1 MNTFLSLCAGAALCL
16 LASCSEGPTKQMP
29 YNQGINVI
37 PTPVSLV
44 LNEGSFKLNKNTAFS
59 VSTPE
64 AKTVAEYFATQ
75 MNLATGYQITVSDK
89 AASNGI
95 TLAIDEALDVNDEGY
110 TLDVTPQGVTVKAKT
125 PQGLFYG
132 MQTFMQLLPAEIQS
146 PAVVNG
152 IAWTASCVTV
162 KDEPRFEYRGIMLD
176 PCRHFIPVENV
187 KKHLD
192 VLALFK
198 INRMHWHL
206 TDDQGWRIEIKKYP
220 KLNRDRL

>member
-1 MNTFLSLCAGAALCL
+1 MKTLLSLCAGAALCI

-44 LNEGSFKLNKNTAFS
+44 QNEGSFKLSKNTAFS

-64 AKTVAEYFATQ
+64 AKTVAEYFAAQ

-89 AASNGI
+89 AGSNGI
-95 TLAIDEALDVNDEGY
+95 TLVIDGALDVNDEGY
-110 TLDVTPQGVTVKAKT
+110 TLDVTPQSVTVKAKT

-132 MQTFMQLLPAEIQS
+132 MQTFMQLLPAEIESQ
-146 PAVVNG
+146 AVVSG
-152 IAWTASCVTV
+152 IAWTAPCVTV

-206 TDDQGWRIEIKKYP
+206 TDDQGWRIEIK
-220 KLNRDRL
+220 NIRN